1 MRVAAAAAAGGGGEG
16 SREGGCGDSWA
27 TEAVGRRSEGGGS
40 GGGGDGGSSD
50 VSEGGGS
57 DSGKARAAAASVE
70 ASAVAAAAA
79 AAVAADGSSGGGS
92 GCCGCGC
99 GCGCGGGGG
108 DAAVTVVMAAAVAE
122 MAKMAAATMAASW
135 AASVAS
141 KEVVAAAATAARAA
155 AAAVEA
161 ARVARVTVVTATAAA
176 VERTPTRVV
185 GAPKELNHAAL
196 HSRCGPAAVQHCP
209 ARLARGCQ
217 RARLHLDR
225 CDAGMGMGAGARR
238 WNWLV
243 THNRAAFSTCAA
255 GCGAPTENCWR
266 CRPHSRDA
274 LRHTRPMEASL
285 RPRGQSGE
293 RSAAACGSPSKSRR
307 SRPCGHGKL
316 GLQHAVAAPAT
327 EPPAAT
333 SNHGPRQPPSRTQPQ
348 RAWGRA
354 RSGTGTGIR
363 PGGRSIHL
371 LVPV

>member
-1 MRVAAAAAAGGGGEG
+1 M
-16 SREGGCGDSWA
+16 
-27 TEAVGRRSEGGGS
+27 
-40 GGGGDGGSSD
+40 
-50 VSEGGGS
+50 
-57 DSGKARAAAASVE
+57 
-70 ASAVAAAAA
+70 
-79 AAVAADGSSGGGS
+79 
-92 GCCGCGC
+92 
-99 GCGCGGGGG
+99 
-108 DAAVTVVMAAAVAE
+108 
-122 MAKMAAATMAASW
+122 
-135 AASVAS
+135 
-141 KEVVAAAATAARAA
+141 
-155 AAAVEA
+155 
-161 ARVARVTVVTATAAA
+161 
-176 VERTPTRVV
+176 
-185 GAPKELNHAAL
+185 
-196 HSRCGPAAVQHCP
+196 QHCP

-371 LVPV
+371 LVPVYVRFKVYYWGIRFPLRPSLAFTRKRPFPSQTRRFAACHASPPAHS

>member
-1 MRVAAAAAAGGGGEG
+1 M
-16 SREGGCGDSWA
+16 
-27 TEAVGRRSEGGGS
+27 
-40 GGGGDGGSSD
+40 
-50 VSEGGGS
+50 
-57 DSGKARAAAASVE
+57 
-70 ASAVAAAAA
+70 
-79 AAVAADGSSGGGS
+79 
-92 GCCGCGC
+92 
-99 GCGCGGGGG
+99 
-108 DAAVTVVMAAAVAE
+108 
-122 MAKMAAATMAASW
+122 
-135 AASVAS
+135 
-141 KEVVAAAATAARAA
+141 
-155 AAAVEA
+155 
-161 ARVARVTVVTATAAA
+161 
-176 VERTPTRVV
+176 
-185 GAPKELNHAAL
+185 
-196 HSRCGPAAVQHCP
+196 QHCP

-333 SNHGPRQPPSRTQPQ
+333 SNQGPSAKTATQQ
-348 RAWGRA
+348 DSAAACLG
-354 RSGTGTGIR
+354 SGSIRYRYRYQTRREVHPLVGTGICTVTEKQAHPPTSAHAHPTYR
-363 PGGRSIHL
+363 FTRSGGSEVTRLTAVGARVSFE
-371 LVPV
+371 VVYV

>member
-1 MRVAAAAAAGGGGEG
+1 M
-16 SREGGCGDSWA
+16 
-27 TEAVGRRSEGGGS
+27 
-40 GGGGDGGSSD
+40 
-50 VSEGGGS
+50 
-57 DSGKARAAAASVE
+57 
-70 ASAVAAAAA
+70 
-79 AAVAADGSSGGGS
+79 
-92 GCCGCGC
+92 
-99 GCGCGGGGG
+99 
-108 DAAVTVVMAAAVAE
+108 
-122 MAKMAAATMAASW
+122 
-135 AASVAS
+135 
-141 KEVVAAAATAARAA
+141 
-155 AAAVEA
+155 
-161 ARVARVTVVTATAAA
+161 
-176 VERTPTRVV
+176 
-185 GAPKELNHAAL
+185 
-196 HSRCGPAAVQHCP
+196 QHCP

-354 RSGTGTGIR
+354 RSGTGTGTRLNLVSHGIGFDTIAWRRLQLARHGRREVDGR
-363 PGGRSIHL
+363 PPQLAGRL
-371 LVPV
+371 RYPPGRTRC

>member
-1 MRVAAAAAAGGGGEG
+1 
-16 SREGGCGDSWA
+16 
-27 TEAVGRRSEGGGS
+27 
-40 GGGGDGGSSD
+40 
-50 VSEGGGS
+50 
-57 DSGKARAAAASVE
+57 
-70 ASAVAAAAA
+70 
-79 AAVAADGSSGGGS
+79 
-92 GCCGCGC
+92 
-99 GCGCGGGGG
+99 
-108 DAAVTVVMAAAVAE
+108 
-122 MAKMAAATMAASW
+122 
-135 AASVAS
+135 
-141 KEVVAAAATAARAA
+141 
-155 AAAVEA
+155 
-161 ARVARVTVVTATAAA
+161 
-176 VERTPTRVV
+176 
-185 GAPKELNHAAL
+185 
-196 HSRCGPAAVQHCP
+196 
-209 ARLARGCQ
+209 
-217 RARLHLDR
+217 
-225 CDAGMGMGAGARR
+225 MGMGAGARR

-354 RSGTGTGIR
+354 RSGTGT
-363 PGGRSIHL
+363 
-371 LVPV
+371 VPVSDQEGGPSTCWYRYMYGLTEKQAHPPTSAHAHPTYRFTRSGGSEVTRLTAVGARVSFEVVYRVT